1 MTAEYWHARAAE
13 ALARADQ
20 MRDPEAIRTMRVLA
34 ELYERTAQR
43 LAWTATRSGTL
54 RSPDSS
60 LRWKSQSSR
69 LLVRCRYGPTQR

>member
-34 ELYERTAQR
+34 ELYERTARR
-43 LAWTATRSGTL
+43 LDRDTKQD
-54 RSPDSS
+54 P
-60 LRWKSQSSR
+60 SQS
-69 LLVRCRYGPTQR
+69 

>member
-1 MTAEYWHARAAE
+1 MTAEYWHAGAAE

-43 LAWTATRSGTL
+43 LDRDTNRD
-54 RSPDSS
+54 P
-60 LRWKSQSSR
+60 SQS
-69 LLVRCRYGPTQR
+69 